1 MKEVTYPCTFK
12 KRGLSVVVAVC
23 KVPSCSTLSA
33 VALLSFLTD
42 LTVKNNWISN
52 KVHAKIT
59 FHVMVKVFSLLG
71 EKLIDRPRWRK

>member
-42 LTVKNNWISN
+42 LTVKNN
-52 KVHAKIT
+52 
-59 FHVMVKVFSLLG
+59 
-71 EKLIDRPRWRK
+71 